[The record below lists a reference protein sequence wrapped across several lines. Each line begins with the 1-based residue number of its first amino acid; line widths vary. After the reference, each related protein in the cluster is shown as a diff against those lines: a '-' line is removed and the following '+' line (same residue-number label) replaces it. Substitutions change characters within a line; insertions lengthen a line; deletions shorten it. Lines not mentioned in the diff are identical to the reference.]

1 MKIYYAHAMC
11 IYGTDDEEN
20 EIQQIRQNFP
30 DHSIVDPGTYA
41 NNPEK
46 RRDSMEYCKKLVSGC
61 DKLVFTRLL
70 GKITAGVGIEI
81 NHVLESGKIVYEL
94 KNKKTKQKDEL
105 KTKISSMSTDDV
117 QMLLRVL
124 SDGKSSSVQTMRS
137 RESEVVG
144 NMLETF
150 QAERSS

>member
-11 IYGTDDEEN
+11 IYRTDDEEN

-30 DHSIVDPGTYA
+30 DHIIVDPGTYA

-81 NHVLESGKIVYEL
+81 NHALEFGKIVYEL
-94 KNKKTKQKDEL
+94 KNNKTKQIKKPVKYISRKD
-105 KTKISSMSTDDV
+105 TIS
-117 QMLLRVL
+117 LY
-124 SDGKSSSVQTMRS
+124 GKYRMKK
-137 RESEVVG
+137 
-144 NMLETF
+144 F
-150 QAERSS
+150 QIRLN

>member
-11 IYGTDDEEN
+11 IYGTDDEKN

-46 RRDSMEYCKKLVSGC
+46 RRDTMEYCKKLVSGC
-61 DKLVFTRLL
+61 DKLVFTRLF

-81 NHVLESGKIVYEL
+81 NHALESGKIVYEL
-94 KNKKTKQKDEL
+94 KNKKTKQIKKPVKYISRKD
-105 KTKISSMSTDDV
+105 TIS
-117 QMLLRVL
+117 LY
-124 SDGKSSSVQTMRS
+124 GKYRMKK
-137 RESEVVG
+137 
-144 NMLETF
+144 F
-150 QAERSS
+150 QIRLN